1 MADNNHNRKFK
12 IPRNYYA
19 EGFDFCSKTAVSFK
33 PGLTV
38 LVGCNGSGKTT
49 LLRIIKDDL
58 IESDTPHI
66 AFDNLHEG
74 GSNQVSK
81 QGFYGNFDYVA
92 NAFCSSEGENIIL
105 CMGQI
110 ASQIGTFIRKNPSV
124 PELWIIL
131 DAVDSGL
138 SIDNINEL
146 KTHLFQLIL
155 EDNRNRDVYIV
166 VAANAYELAAGEE
179 CFDVQHGKYIS
190 FKNYDDYRAFI
201 LKSREIKNAR

>member
-1 MADNNHNRKFK
+1 MNQNHNRKFK

-19 EGFDFCSKTAVSFK
+19 EGFDFCSKDAVAFK
-33 PGLTV
+33 PGLSV
-38 LVGCNGSGKTT
+38 LAGCNGCGKST
-49 LLRIIKDDL
+49 LMRIIKDDL
-58 IESDTPHI
+58 IESNTPYI

-74 GSNQVSK
+74 GGHQVSK
-81 QGFYGNFDYVA
+81 QGFYGNFEYVA

-105 CMGQI
+105 CMGQV

-131 DAVDSGL
+131 DAIDSGL

-155 EDNRNRDVYIV
+155 EDNRNRDVYII
-166 VAANAYELAAGEE
+166 VAANTYELASGEE
-179 CFDVQHGKYIS
+179 CFDVQSGEYIR
-190 FKNYDDYRAFI
+190 FKDYDDYRAFV